1 LLLRIDVAEPF
12 GLEVPLELAR
22 RTMDRKYIENEHI
35 VERYLSG
42 DLTVREAREF
52 EKYCLEHPAFLEQM
66 PIPVRLKARLARRP
80 LDASETG
87 MFEAIP
93 SSATRAALEV
103 GDEGFD
109 IEEERAQRPAF
120 GGTHGASRKL
130 VTVLVLALI
139 AAIGGMLYFKMQA
152 STATKTVTV
161 VKTEMKTTQM
171 QAPASVQPYRLQLS
185 SGKPQSPT
193 LSLGW
198 LQPPQLVDMYFDA
211 TDGKY
216 NQFQITI
223 DKDDGTRVMVIR
235 RLTRDSNKDVRLA
248 LNSSAFGPGN
258 YLMKFEGV
266 NWRGQLEEVG
276 WVMLGL
282 Q

>member
-1 LLLRIDVAEPF
+1 
-12 GLEVPLELAR
+12 
-22 RTMDRKYIENEHI
+22 MDRKYIENEHI
-35 VERYLSG
+35 VERYLCG

-66 PIPVRLKARLARRP
+66 PIPVRLKARLGRRP

-93 SSATRAALEV
+93 SGATRAALEV

-109 IEEERAQRPAF
+109 AEEEKKWQASGSA
-120 GGTHGASRKL
+120 GSVSRK
-130 VTVLVLALI
+130 VVMVLLLALI
-139 AAIGGMLYFKMQA
+139 AAIGGMFYFRMQA
-152 STATKTVTV
+152 STATKTVTI

-198 LQPPQLVDMYFDA
+198 VQPPQLIDMYFDA
-211 TDGKY
+211 SDGKY
-216 NQFQITI
+216 NQFQVTI
-223 DKDDGTRVMVIR
+223 DKDDGTRVLVIR

-258 YLMKFEGV
+258 YVLKFEGV